1 MYFLSCIILQLS
13 VYCNCQYYIQRNTSL
28 VKRKDKKYQNIF
40 LVSSM
45 QPPGLKSFLPAP
57 MLSKNTGTAILSLTE
72 RELTRNS
79 CCCSKQGSEGISANE
94 AMVCWF

>member
-1 MYFLSCIILQLS
+1 
-13 VYCNCQYYIQRNTSL
+13 
-28 VKRKDKKYQNIF
+28 
-40 LVSSM
+40 M